1 MEKII
6 YDQYY
11 LFFEKK
17 KDSKELVLLDEVLS
31 LKIMIYEKMEHGIV
45 CKDVRKIEDIGDS
58 IEWRIE
64 ENQLRIPYDK
74 KSGMKIKAIQ
84 CKNMEMEELVKYRSN
99 L

>member
-6 YDQYY
+6 YEQYY

-31 LKIMIYEKMEHGIV
+31 LHIMIYEKMENGIV
-45 CKDVRKIEDIGDS
+45 CKDVRKIEDVRDL
-58 IEWRIE
+58 IEWKIE
-64 ENQLRIPYDK
+64 NNLRIPYDK
-74 KSGMKIKAIQ
+74 NSGMKIKAIQ
-84 CKNMEMEELVKYRSN
+84 CKNVEKEEMIKYRSN